1 MSTNFVFD
9 IETIGSILT
18 VIVAALAAYRSLAI
32 AKSLVTR
39 VYRTR
44 AYWLAVLMAI
54 LIVLNLPL
62 PPSSIIAS
70 DLSFYGF
77 FVFSFAILI
86 FIDSNVSVAKEIDF
100 FHNDVLHWRRV
111 RIPMFAI
118 LTGYTLL
125 AILLSSAT
133 STAIDIGLVG
143 YFIML
148 GAIFAYSGTAMF
160 AIARRTYDQTMK
172 RFIKMLGFA
181 VLCYLLFVTIWLPL
195 DIVVPNLGDIV
206 SGFII
211 VIGVYFFYKAA
222 MSLSFVG
229 RIVKDVA

>member
-172 RFIKMLGFA
+172 KFIKMLGFA